1 MKGRTG
7 SQIQTRQYS
16 TTAARSLGCLEYKLP
31 ARKRVGPQ
39 MGPQRKGVV
48 ASSMCHCCAGYFTGY
63 FFAFLE

>member
-1 MKGRTG
+1 MKGRTR
-7 SQIQTRQYS
+7 SQIWTGPYS

-31 ARKRVGPQ
+31 ARKGVGPEL
-39 MGPQRKGVV
+39 GPQRKGVV